1 METTRRRRA
10 LPDTD
15 PQDETQARRNTAPSA
30 KRGGTTGG
38 TGGWG
43 GMKST
48 LAEGGGFARPLK
60 FTSDEDPIV
69 VKFLDAEPFDSCR
82 MHWIEKTGRRSYR
95 HLSGG
100 TCPLCDPFGDQPQAM
115 AVYFNVVSFEDPG
128 APCYEFIQAGARLA
142 RKLEALA
149 GDRRFEG
156 LNDPRLYVAIS
167 ATGKGT
173 NTEYQAEAIKMRDL
187 KEDWD
192 ITALTD
198 EQLAVF
204 AEQAYEIGASVEEI
218 PTEQELRELVDELT
232 K

>member
-1 METTRRRRA
+1 MDTTRRRRA
-10 LPDTD
+10 LPPDT
-15 PQDETQARRNTAPSA
+15 ETQDATPARRNTAPARTSVS
-30 KRGGTTGG
+30 G

-60 FTSDEDPIV
+60 FTDGEEPIV
-69 VKFLDAEPFDSCR
+69 VKFLDQEPFDSYR
-82 MHWIEKTGRRSYR
+82 SHWIDKPGRKSYR

-100 TCPLCDPFGDQPQAM
+100 VCPLCDPFGDQPQAM
-115 AVYFNVVSFEDPG
+115 AVCFNVIAFQDPEN
-128 APCYEFIQAGARLA
+128 PTFEFITAGARLA
-142 RKLEALA
+142 RKLEAIA

-167 ATGKGT
+167 AVGKGKD
-173 NTEYQAEAIKMRDL
+173 TEYQAEIIKMRDL
-187 KEDWD
+187 EEDWD

-198 EQLAVF
+198 EQIEEFRA
-204 AEQAYEIGASVEEI
+204 QAYPIGATVEDV
-218 PTEQELRELVDELT
+218 PTVEELRELVVELT